1 MNVANSI
8 TLARLA
14 SIPIFVVLVLLYQ
27 PDSGEEHLRIAAFL
41 LFVAAAASDGID
53 GYIARHFNQKTRLGA
68 LLDPL
73 ADKLLT
79 NISFVF
85 LAALDT
91 FATRVPLWVPV
102 VILARD
108 ITITGGSYVIQRHLG
123 PLKPRPR
130 ILGKLATVAH
140 SVAIAGIVINFLYA
154 YELLMITVAISVYS
168 LADYLLHGYEANAP
182 VESTGRDAA

>member
-1 MNVANSI
+1 VNVPNSI

-14 SIPIFVVLVLLYQ
+14 SIPVFVALLLMYQ
-27 PDSGEEHLRIAAFL
+27 PDAGEEPLRIAAFVV
-41 LFVAAAASDGID
+41 FIAAAASDGID

-91 FATRVPLWVPV
+91 FSTHVPLWVPV
-102 VILARD
+102 VVLARD
-108 ITITGGSYVIQRHLG
+108 ITITGGSYVLQRYLG

-130 ILGKLATVAH
+130 LLGKLATGAH
-140 SVAIAGIVINFLYA
+140 SVAIAAIVINFSFA
-154 YELLMITVAISVYS
+154 YEILMITVAISVYS
-168 LADYLLHGYEANAP
+168 LADYLLHGYEASAP
-182 VESTGRDAA
+182 AESTGKSAA